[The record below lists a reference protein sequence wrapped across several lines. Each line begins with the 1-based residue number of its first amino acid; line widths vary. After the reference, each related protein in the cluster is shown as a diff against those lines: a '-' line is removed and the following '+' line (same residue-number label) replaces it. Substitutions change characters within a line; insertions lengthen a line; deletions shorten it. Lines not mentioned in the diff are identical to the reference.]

1 VAHYGSPAWTD
12 PTPGPE
18 LSIVDRLFLLTHNP
32 NNGKLNIDL
41 KLLGLGLVG
50 GSLLELAM
58 ERAISIEEVPEG
70 QPVVV
75 RRTTRREQPDAAA
88 EYVLERIYDAEKGRP
103 PIQPIEYW
111 MTELRDQIYL
121 GAAES
126 LRKRQLIVAHKPTL
140 GGVRYVPRQ
149 RYAVDDAISQVY
161 SLMQSPHRSREA
173 GERPVLLTCLV
184 GALGLGATITA
195 LPQPVVAAGYP
206 ELLGQIWGGDAQVIQ
221 QVQRISS
228 KLAMS
233 RGR

>member
-1 VAHYGSPAWTD
+1 MAHYGTPAWTD
-12 PTPGPE
+12 PTPGPD
-18 LSIVDRLFLLTHNP
+18 LSIVDRLFLLIHNP
-32 NNGKLNIDL
+32 ANGKLNIDL

-58 ERAISIEEVPEG
+58 ERAISVEEDSAG
-70 QPVVV
+70 QAVVV

-88 EYVLERIYDAEKGRP
+88 EYVLEQVYEAEKGRP
-103 PIQPIEYW
+103 QIQPIEYW
-111 MTELRDQIYL
+111 MNELRDQVYL
-121 GAAES
+121 GVAES

-149 RYAVDDAISQVY
+149 RYSVDDSVSQVY

-173 GERPVLLTCLV
+173 GERPVLLACLV
-184 GALGLGATITA
+184 GAMGLAATITA

-206 ELLGQIWGGDAQVIQ
+206 ELLGQIWGGDALVLQ
-221 QVQRISS
+221 QVQRLSS

>member
-1 VAHYGSPAWTD
+1 MAHYGTPAWTD

-32 NNGKLNIDL
+32 TSGKINIDL

-50 GSLLELAM
+50 GALLELAI
-58 ERAISIEEVPEG
+58 ERAISVEQDSAG
-70 QPVVV
+70 QAVVV
-75 RRTTRREQPDAAA
+75 RRTTRRDQPDAAA
-88 EYVLERIYDAEKGRP
+88 EYVLERIYEAEKGRP
-103 PIQPIEYW
+103 QIQPIAYW
-111 MTELRDQIYL
+111 MTELRDQVYL
-121 GAAES
+121 GVAES
-126 LRKRQLIVAHKPTL
+126 LRKRQLIVAHKPTI

-149 RYAVDDAISQVY
+149 RYSVDDAVSQVY
-161 SLMQSPHRSREA
+161 SLLQSPHRSREA

-184 GALGLGATITA
+184 GAMGLAAIITA
-195 LPQPVVAAGYP
+195 LPQPVVSAGYP
-206 ELLGQIWGGDAQVIQ
+206 DLLGQIWGGDALVLE

>member
-1 VAHYGSPAWTD
+1 MAHYGTPAWTD

-32 NNGKLNIDL
+32 TSGKINIDL

-50 GSLLELAM
+50 GSLLELAI
-58 ERAISIEEVPEG
+58 ERAISVEQDSAG
-70 QPVVV
+70 QAVVV
-75 RRTTRREQPDAAA
+75 RRTTRRDQPDAAA
-88 EYVLERIYDAEKGRP
+88 EYVLEQIYEAEKGRP
-103 PIQPIEYW
+103 QIQPIAYW
-111 MTELRDQIYL
+111 MTELRDQVYL
-121 GAAES
+121 GVAES

-149 RYAVDDAISQVY
+149 RYSVDDAVSQVY
-161 SLMQSPHRSREA
+161 SLLQSPHRSREA

-184 GALGLGATITA
+184 GAMGLAATITA
-195 LPQPVVAAGYP
+195 LPQPVVSAGYP
-206 ELLGQIWGGDAQVIQ
+206 DLLGQIWGGDALVLE
-221 QVQRISS
+221 QVQRLSS